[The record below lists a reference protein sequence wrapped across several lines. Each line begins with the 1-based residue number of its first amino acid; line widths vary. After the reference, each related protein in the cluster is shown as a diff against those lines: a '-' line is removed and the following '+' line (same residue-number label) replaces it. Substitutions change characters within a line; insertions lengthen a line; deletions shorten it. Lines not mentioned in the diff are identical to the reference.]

1 VRRKWSLASLSLPC
15 RAKNEAETSVC
26 FGKALH
32 RVRERLIS
40 QRIGIINQIRAF
52 LLERGIV
59 VHQGLRFLRAELPI
73 ILATRSD
80 VLPMRMLRVIDR
92 QRRRVRSRPRRLG
105 NGVSCSVIRPDK
117 NRVSATAIA
126 DQVIERTSA
135 RSYRLSSA
143 PLVGRSPPCAAE
155 GDAGTFTLDR
165 PKNPQT

>member
-15 RAKNEAETSVC
+15 RAKNEAETSAR

-40 QRIGIINQIRAF
+40 QRIGINQIRAF
-52 LLERGIV
+52 LLERGIA

-92 QRRRVRSRPRRLG
+92 QRRRVRSRRRRLG
-105 NGVSCSVIRPDK
+105 NGTFRGILLRD
-117 NRVSATAIA
+117 TA
-126 DQVIERTSA
+126 
-135 RSYRLSSA
+135 
-143 PLVGRSPPCAAE
+143 
-155 GDAGTFTLDR
+155 
-165 PKNPQT
+165 